1 MSDNAATAREPA
13 ADAAHSPSSMS
24 VAMRAVAAQGIERRY
39 KRGTILIAEGE
50 PGAALYFIESGL
62 LRSYSERAD
71 GQQFTFGLHG
81 PGDYIGEFSLDGGP
95 RSASVLVEQ
104 PALCRVVQRDLLE
117 RAIAAEPKLAFEL
130 LAHVIKRVR
139 DLSARARDLALSD
152 AYGRLALWLRES
164 SLPLPDGTRRVTQAL
179 TQAQLAQTL
188 GCSRPMV
195 TRLLGDLVKGG
206 YLQHDDGHWRLMR
219 ALPARW

>member
-1 MSDNAATAREPA
+1 MSAAPDPA
-13 ADAAHSPSSMS
+13 PLTPPSGLAALSP
-24 VAMRAVAAQGIERRY
+24 AMRAVAAQGVERRY
-39 KRGTILIAEGE
+39 KRGTIVIAEGE

-81 PGDYIGEFSLDGGP
+81 PGDYIGEFTLDGKP
-95 RSASVLVEQ
+95 RAASVIVEQ
-104 PALCRVVQRDLLE
+104 AAVCRIVQRDALL
-117 RAIAAEPKLAFEL
+117 RAIAAEPTLAFEL
-130 LAHVIKRVR
+130 LSHVIGRVR
-139 DLSARARDLALSD
+139 ELSARARDLALND

-164 SLPLPDGTRRVTQAL
+164 SVPEADGTRCVTQAV

-206 YLQHDDGHWRLMR
+206 YLRQDSGRWRLLR